1 MNAVFVAKCVPFCVM
16 IETPFVQ
23 NISVNVT
30 KHEKIKNPPKNIF
43 KIKNFRP
50 TSIFFVCEEIDSTD
64 GNSNAGLSEALGD
77 QNIHTLQNQVEYI
90 ISK

>member
-1 MNAVFVAKCVPFCVM
+1 MV
-16 IETPFVQ
+16 ETPFVH
-23 NISVNVT
+23 NISVNFT
-30 KHEKIKNPPKNIF
+30 KHEKNKKSPQ
-43 KIKNFRP
+43 KIYKKKNFRP
-50 TSIFFVCEEIDSTD
+50 TSMFFVCEEIDSTD